1 MSYSL
6 YQTVSRSSNSSG
18 RIRNACNSMPKDNP
32 VKFRHIVSPVPTRWN
47 SQFLCLES
55 IHAMKDALLRL
66 KFESDPDDEL
76 AMAIPDESQF
86 EVLESML
93 VPLAEIKHVSEKL
106 SADSKPTIHMCL
118 IHLFNMTHL
127 SRRYPETIPEVV
139 PFLDCIAKGLEK
151 RLPNFGREEP
161 LVRTIFLQL

>member
-1 MSYSL
+1 
-6 YQTVSRSSNSSG
+6 
-18 RIRNACNSMPKDNP
+18 
-32 VKFRHIVSPVPTRWN
+32 
-47 SQFLCLES
+47 
-55 IHAMKDALLRL
+55 
-66 KFESDPDDEL
+66 
-76 AMAIPDESQF
+76 MAILDESQF

-127 SRRYPETIPEVV
+127 SRRYPETIPKVV

-161 LVRTIFLQL
+161 LVRTIFLHFFTTVIYEFNTFSTTHVCMYVCMYVCMHACI